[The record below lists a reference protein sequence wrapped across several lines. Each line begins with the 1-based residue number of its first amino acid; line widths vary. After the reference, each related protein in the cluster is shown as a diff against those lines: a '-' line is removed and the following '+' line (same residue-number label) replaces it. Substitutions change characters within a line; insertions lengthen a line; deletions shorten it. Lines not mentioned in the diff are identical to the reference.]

1 MLKDHIYNLLHNFN
15 CERKKLNYSKSGY
28 FLQIIQQ
35 GNPEFRKSLVNSLIP
50 LYQKQRSP
58 TSLA

>member
-35 GNPEFRKSLVNSLIP
+35 GNPEFRKSLVNSLIA
-50 LYQKQRSP
+50 LY
-58 TSLA
+58 